1 MEKQHGNFENC
12 NTKSRQDAGNGTAN
26 VPIGPR
32 VGNSKEIVN
41 LIKQYLSQHPA
52 NYEPGIESLLEQ
64 IYFCYMD
71 FNPVENSSVRKN
83 YNGLLNLLHG
93 LALGQISCTEETEE
107 QLIDYVNAA
116 CSEYEREAF
125 IEGMKVGARAILELM
140 ESK

>member
-12 NTKSRQDAGNGTAN
+12 NTKSRQDAGNGTTN

-32 VGNSKEIVN
+32 VGNSEEIVN

-71 FNPVENSSVRKN
+71 FNPVETPV
-83 YNGLLNLLHG
+83 
-93 LALGQISCTEETEE
+93 
-107 QLIDYVNAA
+107 
-116 CSEYEREAF
+116 
-125 IEGMKVGARAILELM
+125 
-140 ESK
+140 